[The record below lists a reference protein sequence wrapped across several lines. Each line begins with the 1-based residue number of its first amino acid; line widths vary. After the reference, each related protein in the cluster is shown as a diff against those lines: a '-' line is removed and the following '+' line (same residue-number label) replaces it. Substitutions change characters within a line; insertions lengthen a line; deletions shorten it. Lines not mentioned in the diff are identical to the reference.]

1 MFRCNIGLIMGAAV
15 GGITLGIVGV
25 ALGNTKRARRKRMI
39 RKAVKTVHNMGCA
52 MQKMTAF

>member
-1 MFRCNIGLIMGAAV
+1 MFRCNIGLVMGAAV
-15 GGITLGIVGV
+15 GAITLGIVGV

-39 RKAVKTVHNMGCA
+39 RKVVKAVHNMGCA